1 MASFSEIFDG
11 QYMDLKRENCPQ
23 EILDVILSQK
33 PEVLKRASVTGIKNG
48 NIPFLPVLSSQ
59 LLFPEMNFGK
69 SIEIISEKDVYFIY
83 NINHHDSSHR
93 PMQFTR
99 KIVKE
104 QGRAMLT
111 LDEALSLN
119 LHYRLVE
126 ENDKFLLCGASS
138 LKGRPGEHPIISKKN
153 GVIAMGIIYSW
164 DSCSFCLTPTKEGE

>member
-11 QYMDLKRENCPQ
+11 QYIDLKRENCPQ

-33 PEVLKRASVTGIKNG
+33 PEVLKRASITGTENG

-111 LDEALSLN
+111 LDEALSLT
-119 LHYRLVE
+119 
-126 ENDKFLLCGASS
+126 F
-138 LKGRPGEHPIISKKN
+138 II
-153 GVIAMGIIYSW
+153 A
-164 DSCSFCLTPTKEGE
+164 